1 MVSELLRA
9 RSRLVVLTA
18 IAAGLAGCSSE
29 ATRFNDNRYSD
40 KRYSGRPVALVEPTS
55 ATAMAPSGPSGPI
68 EQNAL
73 PPPSGASVPPSPAA
87 EAGHVGGG
95 RSIGMASYQ
104 PTSAPAAPP
113 ASPEITGSATPRK

>member
-40 KRYSGRPVALVEPTS
+40 NRYSARPSAPIEPTS
-55 ATAMAPSGPSGPI
+55 ATAMVPSTAPASYGRI

-73 PPPSGASVPPSPAA
+73 PPPSGASVPASPAP
-87 EAGHVGGG
+87 EAGYVGGG
-95 RSIGMASYQ
+95 RSMGMASYQ
-104 PTSAPAAPP
+104 PTP
-113 ASPEITGSATPRK
+113 